1 MNDKKDTGGRGSSF
15 ADILVTLVVGLSAG
29 FVVGILFAPKSGKE
43 TRREIKEKSE
53 ELIEKGRESF
63 DTAVGRTKEYV
74 EKGKSRLAELKDR
87 SEEFIERSREKIS
100 DISKAVSSKSEDT
113 GKKVKKV
120 MDKGK
125 AAAKKVEEEL
135 S

>member
-1 MNDKKDTGGRGSSF
+1 MNDKKDAGGRGSSF
-15 ADILVTLVVGLSAG
+15 TDILVTMVVGLSVG
-29 FVVGILFAPKSGKE
+29 FVIGILFAPKSGKE
-43 TRREIKEKSE
+43 TRREIKEKSDE
-53 ELIEKGRESF
+53 FIEKGRESF
-63 DTAVGRTKEYV
+63 DTVVGKTKEYV
-74 EKGKSRLAELKDR
+74 EKGKSKLAELKDR
-87 SEEFIERSREKIS
+87 SDEFIEKGREKIS
-100 DISKAVSSKSEDT
+100 DISEALSSKSDET